1 MSISTNI
8 SRAIGGLFASI
19 RMRLE
24 RRFNRTMKDE
34 AKGVSATS
42 GSSEAIRRSPVMA
55 SLFPCLYNKTHG
67 HPVGR
72 PHTCNSFLLAP
83 NTFKVK
89 GANRKSSYTI
99 VVSHWAAHRH
109 GRRAAA

>member
-1 MSISTNI
+1 MSISANI
-8 SRAIGGLFASI
+8 SRMIGSLFSGI
-19 RMRLE
+19 RSRLE
-24 RRFNRTMKDE
+24 RRFSRAIREE
-34 AKGVSATS
+34 AKGRPADVRTDDV
-42 GSSEAIRRSPVMA
+42 RRSPVMA

-67 HPVGR
+67 HQVGR